1 MPDHITDDKR
11 RKIETALVASL
22 LLIYR
27 RQAALSLAQL
37 GLPVDTGPSDPTVTQ
52 KIGTFAADRA
62 QKIQDGINKRLAA
75 AALAGAVRQAKQ
87 EIKDYNR
94 DVLTPYMESW
104 ATHQAIVDVY
114 ASDPAPDGE
123 GSMLDWVM
131 WTWEQTTDFYDDCTQ
146 AEASSPAS
154 YDELIGITGSP
165 PPVHPRCSCLLYPVT
180 GSRKD

>member
-11 RKIETALVASL
+11 RKIETALAASL

-37 GLPVDTGPSDPTVTQ
+37 GLPVDTGPPDPTVTQ

-75 AALAGAVRQAKQ
+75 AALVGAVRQAKQ
-87 EIKDYNR
+87 EIRDYNR

-104 ATHQAIVDVY
+104 SKHQAIVDTFSGVD
-114 ASDPAPDGE
+114 DPNGDGT
-123 GSMLDWVM
+123 MLQSAQ
-131 WTWEQTTDFYDDCTQ
+131 WTWHQLEPFEDECL
-146 AEASSPAS
+146 EAADASPAS
-154 YDELIGITGSP
+154 YDEIMAITSGEP
-165 PPVHPRCSCLLYPVT
+165 PRHPRCGCWMSAEP
-180 GSRKD
+180 